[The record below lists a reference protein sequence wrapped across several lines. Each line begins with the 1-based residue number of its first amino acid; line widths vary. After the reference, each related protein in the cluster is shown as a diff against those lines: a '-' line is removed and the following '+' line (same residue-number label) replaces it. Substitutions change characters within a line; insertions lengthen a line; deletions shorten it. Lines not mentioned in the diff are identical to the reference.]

1 MCQVTQKAM
10 KRDNLIILSLVLVL
24 SGCGIFPRSAG
35 DRTEVADNIHKQVLT
50 IDTHTDTPLLFGRE
64 GYDIGRKNN
73 PAQRGGQVDFPRMIE
88 GGLDAAFFAVFVGQ
102 GERTKEGNRAA
113 KERALNIFRQIHD
126 AIENNSEVAG
136 LALTPDD
143 AYRLRDEGR
152 LAIYIGLENGYPL
165 GMDIS
170 MVEKYYD
177 LGARY
182 ITLSHSR
189 NNDICDSSTDPNGP
203 EHGGLSQFGR
213 EVVKKMNET
222 GMMIDVSHISDKA
235 FYDVIRITNT
245 AVIASHSNA
254 RAICDHPR
262 NMDDNM
268 LLALKENGGVVQ
280 VCILSAYVKTPEPN
294 PQRDAARQD
303 VRERFNNFEGLSEE
317 EMEQAREEWHL
328 VNEKYPQELA
338 TVADL
343 VDHIDYIVE
352 LIGIDHVGIG
362 TDFDGGGSLADCMDV
377 TEIGNI
383 THELVN
389 RGYSRGDI
397 EKIWAG
403 NFMRVFRE
411 TGAAARIPSIVDSPA
426 GFR

>member
-1 MCQVTQKAM
+1 M

-35 DRTEVADNIHKQVLT
+35 DSSLIADKIHKQVLT

-189 NNDICDSSTDPNGP
+189 NNDICDSSTDPKGP

-213 EVVKKMNET
+213 EVVRKMNET
-222 GMMIDVSHISDKA
+222 GMMIDVSHISDEA
-235 FYDVIRITNT
+235 FYDVIGITNT

-303 VRERFNNFEGLSEE
+303 LRERFNNFEGLSEE
-317 EMEQAREEWHL
+317 KMEQAREEWHL

-389 RGYSRGDI
+389 RGYSKKDI

-411 TGAAARIPSIVDSPA
+411 TGAAARIPSIAHTSRLPLAD
-426 GFR
+426 R

>member
-1 MCQVTQKAM
+1 M

-35 DRTEVADNIHKQVLT
+35 DSSLIADKIHKQVLT

-102 GERTKEGNRAA
+102 GERTKEGNSAA

-126 AIENNSEVAG
+126 ALENNSEVAG

-189 NNDICDSSTDPNGP
+189 NNDICDSSTDPKGP

-213 EVVKKMNET
+213 EVVRKMNET
-222 GMMIDVSHISDKA
+222 GMMIDVSHISDEA
-235 FYDVIRITNT
+235 FYDVIGITNT

-303 VRERFNNFEGLSEE
+303 LRERFNNFEGLSEE
-317 EMEQAREEWHL
+317 KMEQAREEWHL

-362 TDFDGGGSLADCMDV
+362 TDFDGG
-377 TEIGNI
+377 
-383 THELVN
+383 
-389 RGYSRGDI
+389 
-397 EKIWAG
+397 
-403 NFMRVFRE
+403 
-411 TGAAARIPSIVDSPA
+411 
-426 GFR
+426 

>member
-1 MCQVTQKAM
+1 M
-10 KRDNLIILSLVLVL
+10 KRNNLIILSLVLVL

-35 DRTEVADNIHKQVLT
+35 DSSVIADNIHKRVLT

-64 GYDIGRKNN
+64 GYDIGKKNN

-102 GERTKEGNRAA
+102 GERTKEGNSAA

-126 AIENNSEVAG
+126 ALENNSEVAG

-189 NNDICDSSTDPNGP
+189 NNDICDSSTDPKGP

-222 GMMIDVSHISDKA
+222 GMMIDVSHISDEA

-294 PQRDAARQD
+294 PQRDAARQS

-389 RGYSRGDI
+389 RGYSREDI